1 MKKSKKTIL
10 QFYTHHDIH
19 NIRSYDRWTGYRFDS
34 HNPTRSNTENPKETK
49 QVMRYNAGKYRYDG
63 GYVYRMVWIFPV
75 KLLEA
80 KSEQE
85 GIKLVNELMYL
96 SETPPDQ
103 RKL

>member
-1 MKKSKKTIL
+1 
-10 QFYTHHDIH
+10 
-19 NIRSYDRWTGYRFDS
+19 
-34 HNPTRSNTENPKETK
+34 
-49 QVMRYNAGKYRYDG
+49 MRYNAGKYRYDG